1 MKIKRIIE
9 LIKRC
14 NDQPIIFHR
23 LYGHL
28 AHALKSVDY
37 LHELND
43 DWSRMVIYGVVRSK
57 YANQGLEGKVMV
69 FLKGHRPPVESS
81 EVRLRIW
88 IVLYY
93 MKNRTVS
100 QLNHMIVFELV
111 SNFMGM
117 TSFID
122 GLIISVLAIATTGP
136 SFGAVGNKKLREEC
150 IEHLL
155 EQVKK
160 KNLSL
165 MNRAMAIPCYFGHEK
180 EPPLVVDAVMEENL
194 MSVVILERVCFYA
207 KFAKDS
213 RFVKQIV
220 PDDHMFIESLRKYIN
235 RQFMRDNVKRG
246 CAVSECVV
254 EDTGVFDAIRRAYG
268 KAGNKQR
275 FLSKVVEFVTGL
287 DNEQ

>member
-1 MKIKRIIE
+1 MKIRRIVE

-14 NDQPIIFHR
+14 HDQPIVFHR

-28 AHALKSVDY
+28 AHVLKSVDY
-37 LHELND
+37 LHEMND

-57 YANQGLEGKVMV
+57 HMNQGLEGKMMM
-69 FLKGHRPPVESS
+69 FLKGNRPPVESS

-88 IVLYY
+88 IILYY
-93 MKNRTVS
+93 MRNRAVC

-111 SNFMGM
+111 SNFLGM

-122 GLIISVLAIATTGP
+122 GLIISVLAMGTAGP
-136 SFGAVGNKKLREEC
+136 SFGVTGNKKLKEEC
-150 IEHLL
+150 VGHLL
-155 EQVKK
+155 EEVKK
-160 KNLSL
+160 RSLSL
-165 MNRAMAIPCYFGHEK
+165 LNRAMAIPCYLGHDK
-180 EPPLVVDAVMEENL
+180 EPPRVSDAEMEANL
-194 MSVVILERVCFYA
+194 MSVVVLERVCFYA

-220 PDDHMFIESLRKYIN
+220 PEDYAFVESLRKYIN
-235 RQFMRDNVKRG
+235 RQFVRGNLRRG

-254 EDTGVFDAIRRAYG
+254 ENTDVFDAIRRAYE
-268 KAGNKQR
+268 KAADKKR
-275 FLSKVVEFVTGL
+275 FVSKIVELATGL